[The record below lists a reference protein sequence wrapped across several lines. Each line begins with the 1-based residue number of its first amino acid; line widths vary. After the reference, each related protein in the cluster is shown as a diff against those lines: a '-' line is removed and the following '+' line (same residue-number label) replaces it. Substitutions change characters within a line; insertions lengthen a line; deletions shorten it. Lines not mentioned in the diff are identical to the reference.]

1 MIEFLINMT
10 IKLVNS
16 HFIFMCQ
23 SCFIWDMIM
32 HLGWVSLARIF
43 PATSLNTREFPNQKN
58 GWSQILFLRV
68 GTELWSSLKTHFPQM
83 VKIDSLCCCLN
94 IYVNIRTK
102 NLVKNT
108 FYSDE
113 SWNFRP
119 KIWKKKFYY
128 LVILHVFLYID
139 MFR

>member
-1 MIEFLINMT
+1 MPQNPESNPVIERCFELKSRDFLELNNLETSSFLNWIVMS
-10 IKLVNS
+10 LLF
-16 HFIFMCQ
+16 FIAFKIMFKIEDNPA
-23 SCFIWDMIM
+23 SC
-32 HLGWVSLARIF
+32 
-43 PATSLNTREFPNQKN
+43 
-58 GWSQILFLRV
+58 
-68 GTELWSSLKTHFPQM
+68 TELWSSLKTHFPQM

-113 SWNFRP
+113 SWNFKP
-119 KIWKKKFYY
+119 KIWKKNYFY